1 MSTSSHTRSAAVLL
15 PVLCCRSAIH
25 ACIQSRSLA
34 CTNTYS
40 IAEFVSLLAQQ
51 LKLGKNGIEE
61 YLPLGELSAY
71 EQKAMDEAVTILQ
84 VLL

>member
-1 MSTSSHTRSAAVLL
+1 M
-15 PVLCCRSAIH
+15 
-25 ACIQSRSLA
+25 
-34 CTNTYS
+34 
-40 IAEFVSLLAQQ
+40 LAQQ

-84 VLL
+84 VLLQLLLAACRARCAAFSKSTIGNEHKA